1 MTTKFLFAC
10 AAVIAAAPTSSAGA
24 QQACSAPYYVE
35 QRFPTTG
42 TEETRWRLCWQVHD
56 STNLV
61 ITGAWFRPAPTA
73 AWIKIIY
80 DARVS
85 QLFVPY
91 HGGSPRYYDVNYGF
105 GAVPLT
111 SGDCPPPTGAILGPG
126 SPTCKQVRDRG
137 LAWKHDALK
146 RRGEEL
152 VLWSVLAAANYNY
165 IIEWTFRDD
174 GMIIGRVGA
183 TGQVAGSTA
192 HMHGPIWRLD
202 LDLNGSCCNGANLFT
217 HTEVSAAA
225 SDAHLPVVMEG
236 GLSWNASTFPMLEIH
251 DQTLKNSNSKQ
262 TSWDLMPTVA
272 GIPSHLE
279 SFTKSTFWV
288 THYHYWEMF
297 GNSLPTYV
305 SPPEVVANSDI
316 VVWYYAGLHH
326 LVRDEDTGMTHLMW
340 VGFALR
346 PANLWGKTPLYP

>member
-137 LAWKHDALK
+137 LA
-146 RRGEEL
+146 
-152 VLWSVLAAANYNY
+152 
-165 IIEWTFRDD
+165 
-174 GMIIGRVGA
+174 
-183 TGQVAGSTA
+183 
-192 HMHGPIWRLD
+192 
-202 LDLNGSCCNGANLFT
+202 
-217 HTEVSAAA
+217 
-225 SDAHLPVVMEG
+225 
-236 GLSWNASTFPMLEIH
+236 
-251 DQTLKNSNSKQ
+251 
-262 TSWDLMPTVA
+262 
-272 GIPSHLE
+272 
-279 SFTKSTFWV
+279 
-288 THYHYWEMF
+288 
-297 GNSLPTYV
+297 
-305 SPPEVVANSDI
+305 
-316 VVWYYAGLHH
+316 
-326 LVRDEDTGMTHLMW
+326 
-340 VGFALR
+340 
-346 PANLWGKTPLYP
+346 